1 MITLSHEGFKVCLY
15 ILNSPSLRA
24 KAFTFLKPAK
34 KLILPNLDKKKK
46 KKGNLLKGQ
55 NLLAYKIKGKIK

>member
-46 KKGNLLKGQ
+46 KKEIYWKD
-55 NLLAYKIKGKIK
+55 KIC